1 MTKGSSWDDKG
12 GVVPT
17 FACKKDLPA
26 GKVLFGRRSYLFAV
40 RAQAR
45 RKPLPKISLELVTIM
60 KALGSWAFR

>member
-1 MTKGSSWDDKG
+1 MNEKAQLMLDFFDRL
-12 GVVPT
+12 
-17 FACKKDLPA
+17 KDLPA
-26 GKVLFGRRSYLFAV
+26 GKVLFDRRSYLFAV